1 MKMQESY
8 DVIICGGG
16 LAGLTCARQLQRAQP
31 QLSIAVLEKVAGPL
45 PPAAHKVG
53 EATVE
58 GGAHYFTDY
67 LGLQGYFNKAQLHK
81 LGLRLFFGDP
91 KAPFQERPEL
101 GARKFPRVPSYQID
115 RGVFENDL
123 RRMVSA
129 TPGVT
134 LIENAVV
141 TDVDLA
147 AGEEPHIV
155 HLLDAAKAARTLQCR
170 FMVDATGRRRLL
182 HQKLNLGR
190 ENGHHI
196 SAAWWRMKGEYDIE
210 KMAGP
215 ATPLWKP
222 PHQER
227 RWFSTNHLMGYGYWV
242 WMIPLVSGH
251 TSIGIVTDEAIHPI
265 RGYNTY
271 ESSLEWLRRYEPT
284 LATFLQDGEP
294 LDFRVI
300 KNASYHADQ
309 IFSHRRWAC
318 VGEAALFL
326 DAFYSPGSDFI
337 GYTNTIAVKMIEMDH
352 AGQLTEEAVSRF
364 NRFVLDDV
372 AGNYLVL
379 YRGLYKAF
387 GSAPVMF
394 TKVLWDTCFYWALPC
409 QMMFRE
415 LLTDAGALN
424 EFHEIAQQYLALN
437 QRVQAAFLEWA
448 PAAVEPERYT
458 FVEYSKTPI
467 CAGLHLELI
476 KDKTPEEC
484 FSDMRAHVRRFGEW
498 ADQILREAAVARGA
512 MPAADADVEPVVTAM
527 HDQPIPQ

>member
-1 MKMQESY
+1 MSTTESY

-31 QLSIAVLEKVAGPL
+31 ELSIAVLEKMPGPL
-45 PPAAHKVG
+45 PAAAHKVG
-53 EATVE
+53 EASVE
-58 GGAHYFTDY
+58 GGAHYFTEH
-67 LGLQGYFNKAQLHK
+67 LGLQGYFNKSQLHK
-81 LGLRLFFGDP
+81 LGLRLFFGDSQGS
-91 KAPFQERPEL
+91 FQRRPEL

-115 RGVFENDL
+115 RGVLENDL
-123 RRMVSA
+123 RKMVSGA
-129 TPGVT
+129 KGVT
-134 LIENAVV
+134 LFEDVAV

-147 AGEEPHIV
+147 TDEEPHTV
-155 HLLDAAKAARTLQCR
+155 HFLGADKVERTLRCR
-170 FMVDATGRRRLL
+170 FVVDATGRRRLL
-182 HQKLNLGR
+182 HRKLDLGR
-190 ENGHHI
+190 ENGHKI
-196 SAAWWRMKGEYDIE
+196 SAAWWRMKGEYDVE

-215 ATPLWKP
+215 HTPLWKP

-242 WMIPLVSGH
+242 WMIPLVSGN
-251 TSIGIVTDEAIHPI
+251 TSIGIVADETIHPVQDS
-265 RGYNTY
+265 YNTY
-271 ESSLEWLRRYEPT
+271 EGALEWLRKHEPT
-284 LATFLQDGEP
+284 LATFLQDGEL

-300 KNASYHADQ
+300 KHASYHASQ

-337 GYTNTIAVKMIEMDH
+337 GYTNTIACKMIEMDR

-372 AGNYLVL
+372 AGNYLAL

-394 TKVLWDTCFYWALPC
+394 TKILWDTCFYWALPC
-409 QMMFRE
+409 QMMFRKFVAD
-415 LLTDAGALN
+415 LDTLD
-424 EFHEIAQQYLALN
+424 EFHEISQQYLALN
-437 QRVQAAFLEWA
+437 QKVQAAFLEWA
-448 PAAVEPERYT
+448 PVAVDPDRYT

-476 KDKTPEEC
+476 KDKTREEC
-484 FSDMRAHVRRFGEW
+484 FRDMRAHVQRFGEW
-498 ADQILREAAVARGA
+498 ADQILREVAVARGTA
-512 MPAADADVEPVVTAM
+512 SAAQADMEPVVVTMYDKSVA
-527 HDQPIPQ
+527 